1 MNPLARIPEPIRLVA
16 YLVYAALGP
25 ILLWAKARGWA
36 GQEEVDLWV
45 GLGTAL
51 GLTAAS
57 NITSQVTVAADP
69 PTKVTVEPLD
79 PIVSSEGVT
88 YPQSSDTKADAAHYD
103 AKHDR
108 D

>member
-1 MNPLARIPEPIRLVA
+1 MNPLARIPESVRLIA

-25 ILLWAKARGWA
+25 ILLWAKVRGWV

-57 NITSQVTVAADP
+57 NIASQVTVATEP
-69 PTKVTVEPLD
+69 PATVTIETANPT
-79 PIVSSEGVT
+79 VSSEGVT
-88 YPQSSDTKADAAHYD
+88 YDGHGAPIYD

-108 D
+108 ED

>member
-1 MNPLARIPEPIRLVA
+1 MNPLARIPEPVRLVA

-25 ILLWAKARGWA
+25 ILLWAKARGWV

-57 NITSQVTVAADP
+57 NITSQVTIATEP
-69 PTKVTVEPLD
+69 PATVTVEPAN

-88 YPQSSDTKADAAHYD
+88 YDGHGAPTYD